1 MQKSKNVNNIV
12 VSNNYYA
19 HIEVENNNLRVALSH
34 LIIGDPIR
42 NKIITILGLIDE
54 VEEELLKRIV
64 EENSTN

>member
-1 MQKSKNVNNIV
+1 MENFKKVNNIV
-12 VSNNYYA
+12 SNNYDA
-19 HIEVENNNLRVALSH
+19 HIELENNNLRAALPH
-34 LIIGDPIR
+34 LIIGDPMR